1 MPNRAETTEQ
11 TDTKDTMMAL
21 GGAALLIIGVG
32 MMLTHPKIRQYA
44 SQVRLSSLLSAALP
58 GIERLMRLRTA

>member
-32 MMLTHPKIRQYA
+32 MMMTHPKIRQYA
-44 SQVRLSSLLSAALP
+44 SHVRLSSLLSAVLP